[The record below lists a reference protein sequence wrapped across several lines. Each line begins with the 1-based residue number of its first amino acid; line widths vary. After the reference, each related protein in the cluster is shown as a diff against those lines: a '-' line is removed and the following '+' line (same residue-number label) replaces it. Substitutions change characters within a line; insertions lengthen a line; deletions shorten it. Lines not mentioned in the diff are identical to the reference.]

1 MDSMMERVI
10 MTKEGNDSLRE
21 ELKLLKSVERRKI
34 IKAIAKAREF
44 GDLKE
49 NAEYHAAKEKQSF
62 IEGRINEIESKL
74 SNAEIIDVRSLD
86 IKDKVVFG
94 STIELEN
101 VSAKSLVKYKIVGE
115 DEASIES
122 GMISYKAPIARA
134 IMGKNLNDIIEFDSV
149 QRQEIYRILKIEY
162 I

>member
-1 MDSMMERVI
+1 MERII
-10 MTKEGNDSLRE
+10 MTKKGNDALRE
-21 ELKLLKSVERRKI
+21 ELKLLKSVERGKI

-62 IEGRINEIESKL
+62 IEGRINEVESRL
-74 SNAEIIDVRSLD
+74 SNAEIIDIRLLD
-86 IKDKVVFG
+86 VKDKVVFG

-101 VSAKSLVKYKIVGE
+101 ISVSTIVKYRIVGE
-115 DEASIES
+115 DEANVED

-134 IMGKNLNDIIEFDSV
+134 IIGKNLNDVIEFDSAKG
-149 QRQEIYRILKIEY
+149 QEIYKIQKIEY